1 VNLYPQINQME
12 AFQYMPTLAGAPT
25 ILTHYPT
32 PGLTLLQAAPVSVW
46 RCLYMANNG
55 TLYGVC
61 AQNVYAISATW
72 QLTLLGTIAPG
83 TSPVSMADNG
93 STLVLVDG
101 TTSGYTIN
109 LTTNAF
115 ALLVD
120 STGSFVGSDR
130 VRYLDTFFL
139 FNAPG
144 TRNFYISLS
153 NSITFDPLYIA
164 GKVGYAD
171 NLIAIEVMHREIWLI
186 GAQTTEVWYDS
197 GAADFPFSLVP
208 GAFIQHGC
216 LAKNSVCAQDLAV
229 FWISNDPQGS
239 AIVLMGSNY
248 NVERISTHAIEH
260 EFATYS
266 TVSDA
271 IGYVYQE
278 EGHMFYVLNFPTADV
293 TWVYDLST
301 KLWHQRAYL
310 DSNGIEHRHRSQ
322 VFAHAYGSYVVGDW
336 QNGNLYAFDE
346 NNYTDNGVPIKRVR
360 SFPHVVNEL
369 KRVMYRKFV
378 ADMQSGAQTDPNATA
393 PTVSLRWSDDR
404 GASWGNAITQPIGAV
419 GQFNQ
424 NIQFRR
430 LGMSRDRVFELSWSA
445 PVMTALNGA
454 FVDVEESAS

>member
-1 VNLYPQINQME
+1 
-12 AFQYMPTLAGAPT
+12 
-25 ILTHYPT
+25 
-32 PGLTLLQAAPVSVW
+32 
-46 RCLYMANNG
+46 
-55 TLYGVC
+55 
-61 AQNVYAISATW
+61 
-72 QLTLLGTIAPG
+72 
-83 TSPVSMADNG
+83 MADNG
-93 STLVLVDG
+93 TTLVLVDG
-101 TTSGYTIN
+101 TTDGYTID
-109 LTTNAF
+109 LATNAF

-120 STGSFVGSDR
+120 PTGLFVGSDR
-130 VRYLDTFFL
+130 VRYLDTFFI

-153 NSITFDPLYIA
+153 NSVTFDPLYIA

-186 GAQTTEVWYDS
+186 GEQTTEVWYDS

-216 LAKNSVCAQDLAV
+216 VAKNSVCTQDLAV
-229 FWISNDPQGS
+229 FWISKDPQGS

-310 DSNGIEHRHRSQ
+310 DSNGQEHRHRSN
-322 VFAHAYGSYVVGDW
+322 VFAHAYGTYVVGDW
-336 QNGNLYAFDE
+336 QNGNLYALDE

-369 KRVMYRKFV
+369 KRVIYRKFV
-378 ADMQSGAQTDPNATA
+378 ADMQSGAQTDPNA
-393 PTVSLRWSDDR
+393 PPPIVSLRWSDDR
-404 GASWGNAITQPIGAV
+404 GASWGNPITQPIGAV

-445 PVMTALNGA
+445 PIMTALNGA